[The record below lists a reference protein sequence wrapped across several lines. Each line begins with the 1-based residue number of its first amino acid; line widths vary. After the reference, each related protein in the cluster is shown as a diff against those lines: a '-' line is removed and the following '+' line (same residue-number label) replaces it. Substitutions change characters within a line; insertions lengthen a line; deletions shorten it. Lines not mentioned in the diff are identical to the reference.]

1 MATMAGMASVSFTQA
16 GRPFTVTTPLGA
28 DKLLLERFT
37 GEEAVS
43 APFHFTLDMVSKTNN
58 VSADALVRQPISIN
72 MELSDGSSR
81 VIHGRVSRFVQL
93 GSADGLTS
101 YRADMVPWIW
111 FLSLSSDCRI
121 FQKLSVVEIIKK
133 VFDENSFPDYQ
144 IKCVKS
150 YPKREYCVQYRE
162 SHLDFVS
169 RLMEEEGI
177 FYFFEHSGSK
187 HTLIVADAPS
197 AVKASVSAKAKM
209 AAAGKDK
216 ATDDVLDRVEQ
227 ETSARTGKVVLA
239 DYNPATPSTQLRSTA
254 SGKHKEEVYDYPGS
268 FLVRDEGDRYA
279 RIRLEEREAMQV
291 VVRGEGNVRG
301 LQTGSKFDLVGHYR
315 GDMNKSYMLLRVW
328 HSGSVGSYHAG
339 TEAQAMYRTRF
350 VGIPADV
357 PYHPPRVT
365 PKPRVFGSQTAVVV
379 GKSGEEIDV
388 DKDGQVVVQFHWDR
402 KGAKDEKSSCRV
414 RVSSTW
420 AGKGWGFIQI
430 PRIGQEVIVDFLEGD
445 PDRPIITGRVYNAEQ
460 VPPYALPAHS
470 TQSGVQSRSS
480 KGGASDN
487 FNEIRFEDLK
497 GKEEVYIHAE
507 KDKKETVENDNS
519 EEIGHDET
527 IKVGNDQTLTVG
539 NDQSTSVAKKQSIS
553 VGASRT
559 DSVTDDETV
568 SIGKNQSITVG
579 SNQGVTIDK
588 NMTLAVKGNRDV
600 SVDKN
605 LTEDVKGTMS
615 VKVTKDSTLTVGKD
629 YNVTVDKAVTLKATD
644 GIIIESDKEIIL
656 KTGSASI
663 HMKKSGDIE
672 IKGAKVQVKGSGDL
686 ILKGSKIAAN

>member
-28 DKLLLERFT
+28 DKLLLESFA
-37 GEEAVS
+37 GEEAIS
-43 APFHFTLDMVSKTNN
+43 APFHFTLEMVSKTNN
-58 VSADALVRQPISIN
+58 ISADALVRQPISIN
-72 MELSDGSSR
+72 MELSDGSTR

-93 GSADGLTS
+93 GSSDGLTS
-101 YRADMVPWIW
+101 YRADMVPWLW
-111 FLSLSSDCRI
+111 FLSLSTDCRI

-162 SHLDFVS
+162 THLDFVS

-177 FYFFEHSGSK
+177 FYFFDHSASK

-197 AVKASVSAKAKM
+197 AVKASISAKAKM
-209 AAAGKDK
+209 AAAGKDN
-216 ATDDVLDRVEQ
+216 ATDDVLDLVEQ
-227 ETSARTGKVVLA
+227 ETTARTGKVVLA

-254 SGKHKEEVYDYPGS
+254 AGNHKEEAYDYPGN

-279 RIRLEEREAMQV
+279 RLRLEEREAMQV
-291 VVRGEGNVRG
+291 VVSGSGNVRG
-301 LQTGSKFDLVGHYR
+301 LQSGSKFDLVGHYR
-315 GDMNKSYMLLRVW
+315 GDMNKSYLLLRVS

-339 TEAQAMYRTRF
+339 SGAEAMYRTRF

-357 PYHPPRVT
+357 PYHPPCVT

-388 DKDGQVVVQFHWDR
+388 DKDGQVIVQFHWDR

-460 VPPYALPAHS
+460 VPPYALPANS

-487 FNEIRFEDLK
+487 FNEIRFEDKK
-497 GKEEVYIHAE
+497 GSEEVYIHAE
-507 KDKKETVENDNS
+507 KDKKEVVENDNT
-519 EEIGHDET
+519 E
-527 IKVGNDQTLTVG
+527 TVG
-539 NDQSTSVAKKQSIS
+539 NDEAVEVKNNQRMTIGNDQQIKVTHDRKVT
-553 VGASRT
+553 VGN
-559 DSVTDDETV
+559 DET
-568 SIGKNQSITVG
+568 IA
-579 SNQGVTIDK
+579 IDK
-588 NMTLAVKGNRDV
+588 NRRETVGENETV
-600 SVDKN
+600 NVDKN
-605 LTEDVKGTMS
+605 RTH
-615 VKVTKDSTLTVGKD
+615 TVGKD
-629 YNVTVDKAVTLKATD
+629 EKLEVTGNRTHLIHKKETITVDDERKTSVGKDDALEVGKKLTITVAD
-644 GIIIESDKEIIL
+644 EITL
-656 KTGSASI
+656 KTGSAIIS
-663 HMKKSGDIE
+663 MKKNGDIT
-672 IKGAKVQVKGSGDL
+672 IKGNNISLDASGKISAKASSDVN
-686 ILKGSKIAAN
+686 LKGSKVTAN

>member
-16 GRPFTVTTPLGA
+16 GRPFTVTTPLGT
-28 DKLLLERFT
+28 DKLLLESFT

-43 APFHFTLDMVSKTNN
+43 APFHFTLEMVSKTNN

-93 GSADGLTS
+93 GSSDGLTS
-101 YRADMVPWIW
+101 YRADMVPWLW
-111 FLSLSSDCRI
+111 FLSLSTDCRI

-133 VFDENSFPDYQ
+133 IFDENGFADYQ

-162 SHLDFVS
+162 SHLNFVS

-177 FYFFEHSGSK
+177 FYFFDHSASK

-197 AVKASVSAKAKM
+197 AVKASISAKAKM
-209 AAAGKDK
+209 AAAGKDQ
-216 ATDDVLDRVEQ
+216 ATDDVLDVVEQ

-254 SGKHKEEVYDYPGS
+254 SGKHKEEVYDYPGN

-279 RIRLEEREAMQV
+279 RILLEEREAMQV

-315 GDMNKSYMLLRVW
+315 GDMNKPYLLLRVW
-328 HSGSVGSYHAG
+328 HAGSVGSYHAG
-339 TEAQAMYRTRF
+339 TEADARYRTRF
-350 VGIPADV
+350 IGIPADV
-357 PYHPPRVT
+357 PYHPPRAT

-388 DKDGQVVVQFHWDR
+388 DPNGQVIVQFHWDR
-402 KGAKDEKSSCRV
+402 QGVKDEKSSCRV

-460 VPPYALPAHS
+460 VPPYPLPANS
-470 TQSGVQSRSS
+470 TQSGVKSRSS

-487 FNEIRFEDLK
+487 FNEIRFEDKK
-497 GKEEVYIHAE
+497 GDEEVYIHAE
-507 KDKKETVENDNS
+507 KDKKEVVEHDNS
-519 EEIGHDET
+519 EQIGNDET
-527 IKVGNDQTLTVG
+527 IKVAHDQAVSVDNDQRITVG
-539 NDQSTSVAKKQSIS
+539 KNRTVSVSQDESIAIDKNRNET
-553 VGASRT
+553 VGENES
-559 DSVTDDETV
+559 V
-568 SIGKNQSITVG
+568 SIGKGRTHTVKKDDATDIG
-579 SNQGVTIDK
+579 D
-588 NMTLAVKGNRDV
+588 NR
-600 SVDKN
+600 
-605 LTEDVKGTMS
+605 
-615 VKVTKDSTLTVGKD
+615 TLTVGKD
-629 YNVTVDKAVTLKATD
+629 ETITVGQHRSTSVAKNDELTVGKKLTVTVAD
-644 GIIIESDKEIIL
+644 EITL
-656 KTGSASI
+656 KTGQASLT
-663 HMKKSGDIE
+663 MKKDGTITLKGKDITLE
-672 IKGAKVQVKGSGDL
+672 GSGKINVKASSDVA
-686 ILKGSKIAAN
+686 IKGSKVSTN

>member
-1 MATMAGMASVSFTQA
+1 MATMAGMASVSFTQS

-43 APFHFTLDMVSKTNN
+43 APFHFTLDMVSKQNN
-58 VSADALVRQPISIN
+58 IAADSLVRQPISIN
-72 MELSDGSSR
+72 MELSDGGSR

-101 YRADMVPWIW
+101 YRADMVSWNW

-121 FQKLSVVEIIKK
+121 FQHLSAVEIIKK
-133 VFDENSFPDYQ
+133 IFDENGFTDY
-144 IKCVKS
+144 KVSCVKS

-187 HTLIVADAPS
+187 HTLVLADAAS
-197 AVKASVSAKAKM
+197 AVKASVTAKAKM
-209 AAAGKDK
+209 ASAGKDK
-216 ATDDVLDRVEQ
+216 ATDDALDRVEL

-239 DYNPATPSTQLRSTA
+239 DYNFATPSTQLRATA
-254 SGKHKEEVYDYPGS
+254 SGKHKEEVYDYPGN

-279 RIRLEEREAMQV
+279 RIRLEEREAMQI

-301 LQTGSKFDLVGHYR
+301 LQTGAKFDLVGHYR
-315 GDMNKSYMLLRVW
+315 GDMNKPYMLLRVW

-339 TEAQAMYRTRF
+339 TDAQAMYRTRF

-365 PKPRVFGSQTAVVV
+365 PKPRIFGSQTAVVV
-379 GKSGEEIDV
+379 GKGGEEIDV
-388 DKDGQVVVQFHWDR
+388 DKNGMVVVQFHWDR

-414 RVSSTW
+414 RVSSAW
-420 AGKGWGFIQI
+420 AGKGWGFITI

-460 VPPYALPAHS
+460 VPPYALPAS
-470 TQSGVQSRSS
+470 GTQSGIISRSS

-487 FNEIRFEDLK
+487 FNEIWFEDEK

-507 KDKKETVENDNS
+507 KDKNEVVENDNS
-519 EEIGHDET
+519 EEIGNDEK
-527 IKVGNDQTLTVG
+527 IKIGNDQTINVG
-539 NDQSTSVAKKQSIS
+539 HDQSITVANDRKKAVDKDESTTIGKNRTEGVGEDETVTIGKKRTHS
-553 VGASRT
+553 VGA
-559 DSVTDDETV
+559 DDLLDVSDNQTV
-568 SIGKNQSITVG
+568 SIGKKGRLTVTDDRETNIG
-579 SNQGVTIDK
+579 K
-588 NMTLAVKGNRDV
+588 NDL
-600 SVDKN
+600 
-605 LTEDVKGTMS
+605 
-615 VKVTKDSTLTVGKD
+615 LTVGKKLVID
-629 YNVTVDKAVTLKATD
+629 A
-644 GIIIESDKEIIL
+644 SDEITL

-663 HMKKSGDIE
+663 TMKKNGE
-672 IKGAKVQVKGSGDL
+672 IKIKGKDVTVEGSGKINVKASSDVV
-686 ILKGSKIAAN
+686 IKGSKVTAN

>member
-1 MATMAGMASVSFTQA
+1 MAGMASVSFTQA

-58 VSADALVRQPISIN
+58 VSGDSLVRQPISVNI
-72 MELSDGSSR
+72 ELSDGGSR

-101 YRADMVPWIW
+101 YRADVVPWLW

-133 VFDENSFPDYQ
+133 VFDENGFPDYT

-177 FYFFEHSGSK
+177 FYFFEHSASK

-197 AVKASVSAKAKM
+197 AVKASVTPKAKM
-209 AAAGKDK
+209 AAAGKDN

-239 DYNPATPSTQLRSTA
+239 DYNPATPATQLRSTA
-254 SGKHKEEVYDYPGS
+254 SGKHKEEVYDYPGN
-268 FLVRDEGDRYA
+268 FLARDEGDRYA

-301 LQTGSKFDLVGHYR
+301 LQSGSKFDLVGHYR
-315 GDMNKSYMLLRVW
+315 GDMNKAYMLLRVW

-339 TEAQAMYRTRF
+339 TGAQATYRSRF
-350 VGIPADV
+350 IGIPADV

-388 DKDGQVVVQFHWDR
+388 DPNGQVIVQFHWDR
-402 KGAKDEKSSCRV
+402 KGVKDDKSSCRV

-460 VPPYALPAHS
+460 VPPYTLPTND
-470 TQSGVQSRSS
+470 TQSGVKSRSAR
-480 KGGASDN
+480 GGASDN
-487 FNEIRFEDLK
+487 FNEIRFEDKK
-497 GKEEVYIHAE
+497 GEEEVYIHAE
-507 KDKKETVENDNS
+507 KDKKEVVENDND
-519 EEIGHDET
+519 EEIGHDESVT
-527 IKVGNDQTLTVG
+527 VKNDQTVSVG
-539 NDQSTSVAKKQSIS
+539 NDQSIS
-553 VGASRT
+553 VSKNRSK
-559 DSVTDDETV
+559 SVGKDET
-568 SIGKNQSITVG
+568 ITVG
-579 SNQGVTIDK
+579 K
-588 NMTLAVKGNRDV
+588 NRSANIAENE
-600 SVDKN
+600 S
-605 LTEDVKGTMS
+605 
-615 VKVTKDSTLTVGKD
+615 LTVGKNRD
-629 YNVTVDKAVTLKATD
+629 QTVGKSENINVGENRSLSVAKNATISVADKRSTSIGKDDELTVGKNLTISV
-644 GIIIESDKEIIL
+644 SDQIVL
-656 KTGSASI
+656 RTGDASI
-663 HMKKSGDIE
+663 TMKKNGDIT
-672 IKGAKVQVKGSGDL
+672 IKGKDIKLDGSGKINVKAASDVA
-686 ILKGSKIAAN
+686 IKGSKVTAN

>member
-1 MATMAGMASVSFTQA
+1 
-16 GRPFTVTTPLGA
+16 
-28 DKLLLERFT
+28 
-37 GEEAVS
+37 
-43 APFHFTLDMVSKTNN
+43 MVSKTNN
-58 VSADALVRQPISIN
+58 ISADALVRQPISIN
-72 MELSDGSSR
+72 MELSDGGSR

-101 YRADMVPWIW
+101 YRADMVPWLW
-111 FLSLSSDCRI
+111 FLSLSTDCRI
-121 FQKLSVVEIIKK
+121 FQKLTAVEIIKK
-133 VFDENSFPDYQ
+133 IFDENSFPDY
-144 IKCVKS
+144 KVSCAKS

-187 HTLIVADAPS
+187 HTLILGDAAS
-197 AVKASVSAKAKM
+197 AVKASVTAKAKM

-216 ATDDVLDRVEQ
+216 ATDDVLDRVEL
-227 ETSARTGKVVLA
+227 ETSARTGKVMLA

-254 SGKHKEEVYDYPGS
+254 SGKHKEEVYDYPGN

-301 LQTGSKFDLVGHYR
+301 LQTGSKFELVGHYR
-315 GDMNKSYMLLRVW
+315 GDMNKPYMLLRVW

-388 DKDGQVVVQFHWDR
+388 DKDGMVVVQFHWDR

-414 RVSSTW
+414 RVSSAW
-420 AGKGWGFIQI
+420 AGKGWGFIAI

-460 VPPYALPAHS
+460 VPPYALPASS
-470 TQSGVQSRSS
+470 TQSGIISRSS

-487 FNEIRFEDLK
+487 FNEFWFEDEK

-507 KDKKETVENDNS
+507 KDKNEVVEHDNS
-519 EEIGHDET
+519 EQIGHDET
-527 IKVGNDQTLTVG
+527 IKVGNNQTIKVG
-539 NDQSTSVAKKQSIS
+539 NDQSTTVDKEQSIS
-553 VGASRT
+553 VGKSRR
-559 DSVTDDETV
+559 DSVTDNESVT
-568 SIGKNQSITVG
+568 IGKNQTIKVGGDQVETV
-579 SNQGVTIDK
+579 DK
-588 NMTLAVKGNRDV
+588 DVTLAVKGNR
-600 SVDKN
+600 
-605 LTEDVKGTMS
+605 
-615 VKVTKDSTLTVGKD
+615 
-629 YNVTVDKAVTLKATD
+629 NVTVDKDVMQEVKGSMSLAVTKDSAVTVNKDHGLTVDKKISIKAGDSLT
-644 GIIIESDKEIIL
+644 IESDKEVII

-672 IKGAKVQVKGSGDL
+672 IKGAKIQVKASGDL

>member
-43 APFHFTLDMVSKTNN
+43 APFHFTLDMVSKSNN
-58 VSADALVRQPISIN
+58 VSADALIRQPISIN
-72 MELSDGSSR
+72 MELSDGGSR
-81 VIHGRVSRFVQL
+81 VIHGRVSRFVQF
-93 GSADGLTS
+93 GSNDGLTS
-101 YRADMVPWIW
+101 YRADVVPWLW

-121 FQKLSVVEIIKK
+121 FQKLSILEIIKK
-133 VFDENSFPDYQ
+133 IFDENGFPDYQ

-187 HTLIVADAPS
+187 HTLIVADAAS

-209 AAAGKDK
+209 AAAGKDNP
-216 ATDDVLDRVEQ
+216 TDDVLDRVEL

-239 DYNPATPSTQLRSTA
+239 DYNPATPSTQLRSIA
-254 SGKHKEEVYDYPGS
+254 SGKHKEEVYDYPGN
-268 FLVRDEGDRYA
+268 FFVRDEGDRYA

-315 GDMNKSYMLLRVW
+315 GDMNKSYLLLRVW

-350 VGIPADV
+350 IGIPADV
-357 PYHPPRVT
+357 PYHPARVT

-379 GKSGEEIDV
+379 GKSGDEIDV
-388 DKDGQVVVQFHWDR
+388 DANGQVIVQFHWDR
-402 KGAKDEKSSCRV
+402 NGAKDEKSSCRV

-460 VPPYALPAHS
+460 VPPYALPTHD
-470 TQSGVQSRSS
+470 TQSGVKSRSAR
-480 KGGASDN
+480 GGASDN
-487 FNEIRFEDLK
+487 FNEIRFEDKK
-497 GKEEVYIHAE
+497 GEEELYIHAE
-507 KDKKETVENDNS
+507 KDKKEVVENDND

-527 IKVGNDQTLTVG
+527 ITVKNDQSVSVG
-539 NDQSTSVAKKQSIS
+539 NDQSINVSKNRSKS
-553 VGASRT
+553 VGK
-559 DSVTDDETV
+559 DET
-568 SIGKNQSITVG
+568 ITVG
-579 SNQGVTIDK
+579 K
-588 NMTLAVKGNRDV
+588 NRSANV
-600 SVDKN
+600 SEN
-605 LTEDVKGTMS
+605 ES
-615 VKVTKDSTLTVGKD
+615 LTVGKNRD
-629 YNVTVDKAVTLKATD
+629 QSVGKSENINVGENRSLAVTKDATISVGGKRSTSVTKD
-644 GIIIESDKEIIL
+644 DELNVGKNLTVSASDQIIL
-656 KTGSASI
+656 RTGDASI
-663 HMKKSGDIE
+663 TMKKNGEIT
-672 IKGAKVQVKGSGDL
+672 IKGKDIKLDGSGKINVKAASDVA
-686 ILKGSKIAAN
+686 IKGSKVTAN

>member
-1 MATMAGMASVSFTQA
+1 MASVSFTQA

-43 APFHFTLDMVSKTNN
+43 APFHFTLEMMSKSNN
-58 VSADALVRQPISIN
+58 VSADSLLRQPISIN
-72 MELSDGSSR
+72 IELSDGGSR

-101 YRADMVPWIW
+101 YRADVVPWLW
-111 FLSLSSDCRI
+111 FLSLASDCRI
-121 FQKLSVVEIIKK
+121 FQHLSAIEIIKK
-133 VFDENSFPDYQ
+133 IFDENGFPDY
-144 IKCVKS
+144 KVSVAKS

-187 HTLIVADAPS
+187 HTLILADGAS
-197 AVKASVSAKAKM
+197 AVKASVTAKVKM
-209 AAAGKDK
+209 ASAGKDE
-216 ATDDVLDRVEQ
+216 ATDDVLDRVEL
-227 ETSARTGKVVLA
+227 ETVARTGKVVLA
-239 DYNPATPSTQLRSTA
+239 DYNPATPSTQLQSTA
-254 SGKHKEEVYDYPGS
+254 AGKHKEEVYDYPGN

-301 LQTGSKFDLVGHYR
+301 LQTGAKFDLVGHYR
-315 GDMNKSYMLLRVW
+315 ADLNKPYFLLRVW

-339 TEAQAMYRTRF
+339 TDAQAMYRTRF
-350 VGIPADV
+350 VGVPAAV
-357 PYHPPRVT
+357 PYHPPHVT

-388 DKDGQVVVQFHWDR
+388 DKNGMVVVQFHWDR
-402 KGAKDEKSSCRV
+402 KGGKNEKSSCRV
-414 RVSSTW
+414 RVSSAW
-420 AGKGWGFIQI
+420 AGKGWGFITI

-460 VPPYALPAHS
+460 VPPYTLPAS
-470 TQSGVQSRSS
+470 GTQSGIITRSS

-487 FNEIRFEDLK
+487 FNEIWFEDEK

-507 KDKKETVENDNS
+507 KDKNEVVENDND
-519 EEIGHDET
+519 EDIGNDEK
-527 IKVGNDQTLTVG
+527 IKVGN
-539 NDQSTSVAKKQSIS
+539 NQSITIGKDQAIR

-559 DSVTDDETV
+559 ETVGESESVSVSKNRTHKVGENESVTIGKNMTVSVTD
-568 SIGKNQSITVG
+568 
-579 SNQGVTIDK
+579 
-588 NMTLAVKGNRDV
+588 NRDV
-600 SVDKN
+600 TVGKDM
-605 LTEDVKGTMS
+605 TEDVKGALS
-615 VKVTKDSTLTVGKD
+615 VTVAKDSAVSVGKN
-629 YNVTVDKAVTLKATD
+629 YGVSADKMITIKAADSLT
-644 GIIIESDKEIIL
+644 IESDKEILI

-672 IKGAKVQVKGSGDL
+672 IKGAKIQVKASGDL
-686 ILKGSKIAAN
+686 VLKGSKIAAN

>member
-1 MATMAGMASVSFTQA
+1 MATMAGMASVSFTQS

-43 APFHFTLDMVSKTNN
+43 APFHFTLDMVSKQNN
-58 VSADALVRQPISIN
+58 IAGDSLVRQPISIN
-72 MELSDGSSR
+72 MELSDGSTR
-81 VIHGRVSRFVQL
+81 VIHGRVSRFIQL

-101 YRADMVPWIW
+101 YRADMVSWNW

-121 FQKLSVVEIIKK
+121 FQHLSAVEIIKK
-133 VFDENSFPDYQ
+133 IFDENGFTDY
-144 IKCVKS
+144 KVSCVKS

-187 HTLIVADAPS
+187 HTLILADAAS
-197 AVKASVSAKAKM
+197 AVKASITSKAKM
-209 AAAGKDK
+209 AAAGKDQ
-216 ATDDVLDRVEQ
+216 ATDDVLDQVEM

-239 DYNPATPSTQLRSTA
+239 DYNPATPSTQLRSSA
-254 SGKHKEEVYDYPGS
+254 AGKHKEEVYDYPGN
-268 FLVRDEGDRYA
+268 FLARDEGDRYA

-315 GDMNKSYMLLRVW
+315 ADMNKPYMLLRVW

-339 TEAQAMYRTRF
+339 PDAQAMYRTRF

-365 PKPRVFGSQTAVVV
+365 PKPRIVGSQTAVVV
-379 GKSGEEIDV
+379 GKNGEEIDV
-388 DKDGQVVVQFHWDR
+388 DKNGMVVVQFHWDR
-402 KGAKDEKSSCRV
+402 TGKKDEKSSCRV
-414 RVSSTW
+414 RVSSAW
-420 AGKGWGFIQI
+420 AGKGWGFITI

-460 VPPYALPAHS
+460 VPPYTLPAS
-470 TQSGVQSRSS
+470 GTQSGIISRSS

-487 FNEIRFEDLK
+487 FNEIWFEDEK

-507 KDKKETVENDNS
+507 KDKNEVVENDND
-519 EEIGHDET
+519 EEIGHDES
-527 IKVGNDQTLTVG
+527 IKVGNDQQVSVG
-539 NDQSTSVAKKQSIS
+539 NNQSIS
-553 VGASRT
+553 VKKDRT
-559 DSVTDDETV
+559 KSV
-568 SIGKNQSITVG
+568 G
-579 SNQGVTIDK
+579 
-588 NMTLAVKGNRDV
+588 GNERV

-605 LTEDVKGTMS
+605 RSETVSGEETVSIAKDRNHSVGANESLNVSGTREASVGKSETISVTENRTTTIGK
-615 VKVTKDSTLTVGKD
+615 KDEITVGKTLTITVAD
-629 YNVTVDKAVTLKATD
+629 EIVLKTGQASISMKKNGEITIKGKDIKLDGSGKVNVKAASDVTLK
-644 GIIIESDKEIIL
+644 
-656 KTGSASI
+656 GSTVS
-663 HMKKSGDIE
+663 S
-672 IKGAKVQVKGSGDL
+672 
-686 ILKGSKIAAN
+686 N

>member
-43 APFHFTLDMVSKTNN
+43 TPFHFTLDMVSKTNN

-72 MELSDGSSR
+72 MELADGGSR

-93 GSADGLTS
+93 GTADGLTS
-101 YRADMVPWIW
+101 YRADMVPWLW

-133 VFDENSFPDYQ
+133 VFDENGFPDYK
-144 IKCVKS
+144 ISCVKS

-187 HTLIVADAPS
+187 HTMIIADAAS
-197 AVKASVSAKAKM
+197 AVKASVTPKVKM
-209 AAAGKDK
+209 AAAGKDN
-216 ATDDVLDRVEQ
+216 ASDDVLDRVEQ

-254 SGKHKEEVYDYPGS
+254 AGKHKEEVYDYPGS

-301 LQTGSKFDLVGHYR
+301 LQSGSKFDLAGHYR
-315 GDMNKSYMLLRVW
+315 GDMNKPYMLLRVW
-328 HSGSVGSYHAG
+328 HSGSVGSYYAG
-339 TEAQAMYRTRF
+339 TDAEAMYRSRF

-379 GKSGEEIDV
+379 GKGGEEIDV
-388 DKDGQVVVQFHWDR
+388 DKDGQVIVQFHWDR
-402 KGAKDEKSSCRV
+402 KGAKDDKSSCRV

-460 VPPYALPAHS
+460 VPPYALPAHD
-470 TQSGVQSRSS
+470 TQSGVKSRSAR
-480 KGGASDN
+480 GGASDN
-487 FNEIRFEDLK
+487 FNEIRFEDKK
-497 GKEEVYIHAE
+497 GSEEVYIHAE
-507 KDKKETVENDNS
+507 KDKKEVVEHDNL

-527 IKVGNDQTLTVG
+527 IKVANDQTIAVEKNQG
-539 NDQSTSVAKKQSIS
+539 VS
-553 VGASRT
+553 VGKNRT
-559 DSVTDDETV
+559 KSVGESESVSVGKDRTETV
-568 SIGKNQSITVG
+568 SKNESVNIGKDRTHTIGENESLNVTKGRTTNIGKDDALTITDNRTTSVGKNDTLDVGKVLTITAADEITITTGQSSISMKKNG
-579 SNQGVTIDK
+579 EIKIKGKDVTI
-588 NMTLAVKGNRDV
+588 
-600 SVDKN
+600 
-605 LTEDVKGTMS
+605 E
-615 VKVTKDSTLTVGKD
+615 
-629 YNVTVDKAVTLKATD
+629 
-644 GIIIESDKEIIL
+644 
-656 KTGSASI
+656 
-663 HMKKSGDIE
+663 
-672 IKGAKVQVKGSGDL
+672 GSGKINVKASSDL
-686 ILKGSKIAAN
+686 VLKGSKVAAN

>member
-28 DKLLLERFT
+28 DKLLLERFA

-43 APFHFTLDMVSKTNN
+43 APFHFTLDMVSKANN
-58 VSADALVRQPISIN
+58 LSADALVRQPISVNI
-72 MELSDGSSR
+72 ELSDGGSR
-81 VIHGRVSRFVQL
+81 VLHGRVNRFVQL
-93 GSADGLTS
+93 GSAGGLTS

-121 FQKLSVVEIIKK
+121 FQNLSAIEIAKK
-133 VFDENSFPDYQ
+133 VFDENGFSDYQ
-144 IKCVKS
+144 VKCVKS
-150 YPKREYCVQYRE
+150 YLKREYCVQYRE

-169 RLMEEEGI
+169 RLLEEEGI

-187 HTLIVADAPS
+187 HTLVLADAAS
-197 AVKASVSAKAKM
+197 AVKASVTPKVKM
-209 AAAGKDK
+209 AAGGKDNP
-216 ATDDVLDRVEQ
+216 DDDALDRVEQ
-227 ETSARTGKVVLA
+227 ETTARTGKVVLA

-254 SGKHKEEVYDYPGS
+254 AGKHKEEVYDYPGG
-268 FLVRDEGDRYA
+268 FLQRDEGDRYA

-291 VVRGEGNVRG
+291 VVRGEGGVRG
-301 LQTGSKFDLVGHYR
+301 LQTGAKFDLAGHYR
-315 GDMNKSYMLLRVW
+315 GDMNKSYFLLRVW

-339 TEAQAMYRTRF
+339 DEAGATYRSRF
-350 VGIPADV
+350 VAIPADV

-388 DKDGQVVVQFHWDR
+388 DKDGRVVVQFFWDR

-460 VPPYALPAHS
+460 VPPYALPAHG

-497 GKEEVYIHAE
+497 GSEEIYIHAE
-507 KDKKETVENDNS
+507 KDQKIVVEHDRNDS
-519 EEIGHDET
+519 
-527 IKVGNDQTLTVG
+527 VGNDERRDVKHDQTLSVG
-539 NDQSTSVAKKQSIS
+539 NNQAIS
-553 VGASRT
+553 VGKDR
-559 DSVTDDETV
+559 SVSVGGNETISVDGNRQETV
-568 SIGKNQSITVG
+568 SKDEQVGVTKNRTHTVNENDSLTVSKNRSVNIGKEES
-579 SNQGVTIDK
+579 
-588 NMTLAVKGNRDV
+588 V
-600 SVDKN
+600 SVGDKR
-605 LTEDVKGTMS
+605 T
-615 VKVTKDSTLTVGKD
+615 VTVAKNDSLTVGKELLINAAD
-629 YNVTVDKAVTLKATD
+629 KITLVT
-644 GIIIESDKEIIL
+644 GE
-656 KTGSASI
+656 ASI
-663 HMKKSGDIE
+663 TMKKNGDIE
-672 IKGAKVQVKGSGDL
+672 IKGKNVNVIGSGKIGVKASSDVT
-686 ILKGSKIAAN
+686 IKGSKVVSN

>member
-1 MATMAGMASVSFTQA
+1 MATMAGMASVSFTQS

-43 APFHFTLDMVSKTNN
+43 APFHFTLEMVSKQNN
-58 VSADALVRQPISIN
+58 ISADSLVRQPISIN
-72 MELSDGSSR
+72 MELSDGSTR

-101 YRADMVPWIW
+101 YRADMVSWNW

-121 FQKLSVVEIIKK
+121 FQHLSAVEIIKK
-133 VFDENSFPDYQ
+133 IFDENGFTDY
-144 IKCVKS
+144 KVSCVKS

-187 HTLIVADAPS
+187 HTLILADAAS
-197 AVKASVSAKAKM
+197 AVKASISAKAKM
-209 AAAGKDK
+209 ASAGKDK
-216 ATDDVLDRVEQ
+216 PTDDVLDRVEL
-227 ETSARTGKVVLA
+227 ETSARSGKVVLA
-239 DYNPATPSTQLRSTA
+239 DYNPATPSTQLRSSA
-254 SGKHKEEVYDYPGS
+254 AGKHKEEVYDYPGN

-315 GDMNKSYMLLRVW
+315 GDMNKAYMLLRVW

-339 TEAQAMYRTRF
+339 TDAQATYRTRF
-350 VGIPADV
+350 IGIPADV

-379 GKSGEEIDV
+379 GKGGEEIDV
-388 DKDGQVVVQFHWDR
+388 DKNGMVVVQFHWDR
-402 KGAKDEKSSCRV
+402 TGKKDEKSSCRV
-414 RVSSTW
+414 RVSSAW
-420 AGKGWGFIQI
+420 AGKGWGFITI

-460 VPPYALPAHS
+460 VPPYPLPAS
-470 TQSGVQSRSS
+470 GTQSGIISRSS
-480 KGGASDN
+480 KSGASDN
-487 FNEIRFEDLK
+487 FNEIWFEDEK

-507 KDKKETVENDNS
+507 KDKNEVVENDNS

-527 IKVGNDQTLTVG
+527 IKVGNDQSIT
-539 NDQSTSVAKKQSIS
+539 VAKNQTVTVNEDQSIS
-553 VGASRT
+553 VAKNRSLSVGEAETISVGKDQSLSVGGNRT
-559 DSVTDDETV
+559 ETV
-568 SIGKNQSITVG
+568 
-579 SNQGVTIDK
+579 DK
-588 NMTLAVKGNRDV
+588 NASLAVKGNNKVVVDKDTTEQV
-600 SVDKN
+600 KGSFSLSVDK
-605 LTEDVKGTMS
+605 DSAIS
-615 VKVTKDSTLTVGKD
+615 VKQNHGLAADKKISIKAGDSLT
-629 YNVTVDKAVTLKATD
+629 
-644 GIIIESDKEIIL
+644 IESDKEILI

-663 HMKKSGDIE
+663 HMKQSGDIE
-672 IKGAKVQVKGSGDL
+672 IKGAKIQVKASGDL
-686 ILKGSKIAAN
+686 ILKGSKVAAN

>member
-28 DKLLLERFT
+28 DKLLLERFA

-43 APFHFTLDMVSKTNN
+43 APFHFTLDMISKSN
-58 VSADALVRQPISIN
+58 SIAADSLVRQPISIN
-72 MELSDGSSR
+72 IELADGGSR

-101 YRADMVPWIW
+101 YRADMVPWLW

-121 FQKLSVVEIIKK
+121 FQKLTALEIIKK
-133 VFDENSFPDYQ
+133 IFDENGFPDYK
-144 IKCVKS
+144 ISCVKS

-187 HTLIVADAPS
+187 HTLILADAGN
-197 AVKASVSAKAKM
+197 AVKASVTPKAKM
-209 AAAGKDK
+209 AAAGKD
-216 ATDDVLDRVEQ
+216 APTDDVLDRVEL

-239 DYNPATPSTQLRSTA
+239 DFNPATPSTQLRSTA
-254 SGKHKEEVYDYPGS
+254 AGKHKEEVYDYPGN
-268 FLVRDEGDRYA
+268 FFVRDEGDRYA

-301 LQTGSKFDLVGHYR
+301 LQSGSKFDLAGHYR
-315 GDMNKSYMLLRVW
+315 GDMNKPYMLLRVW

-339 TEAQAMYRTRF
+339 TDAHTMYRSRF
-350 VGIPADV
+350 IGIPADV

-402 KGAKDEKSSCRV
+402 KGGKDEKSSCRV
-414 RVSSTW
+414 RVSSAW
-420 AGKGWGFIQI
+420 AGKGWGFITI

-460 VPPYALPAHS
+460 VPPYPLPAS
-470 TQSGVQSRSS
+470 GTQSGIISRSS

-487 FNEIRFEDLK
+487 FNEFWFEDEK
-497 GKEEVYIHAE
+497 GKEEIYLHAE
-507 KDKKETVENDNS
+507 KDKNEVVENDNS

-527 IKVGNDQTLTVG
+527 IKVDHDQSITVG
-539 NDQSTSVAKKQSIS
+539 NDQTIA
-553 VGASRT
+553 VGKNRT
-559 DSVTDDETV
+559 ETV
-568 SIGKNQSITVG
+568 GESESVKVTKNRTHSIGDHETVTVG
-579 SNQGVTIDK
+579 Q
-588 NMTLAVKGNRDV
+588 NMKLNVKGNRDV
-600 SVDKN
+600 KVGKDLS
-605 LTEDVKGTMS
+605 EDVTDNFSLS
-615 VKVTKDSTLTVGKD
+615 VGKDSAVTVGKGHGL
-629 YNVTVDKAVTLKATD
+629 TVDKQIAIKAGE
-644 GIIIESDKEIIL
+644 GITIESDKEILI
-656 KTGSASI
+656 KTGSAKL
-663 HMKKSGDIE
+663 HMKKNGDIE
-672 IKGAKVQVKGSGDL
+672 ISGAKIQVKASGDL
-686 ILKGSKIAAN
+686 VLKGSKIAAN

>member
-43 APFHFTLDMVSKTNN
+43 APFHFTLDMVSKANN
-58 VSADALVRQPISIN
+58 VVSADALVRQPISIN
-72 MELSDGSSR
+72 MELSDGGSR
-81 VIHGRVSRFVQL
+81 VIHGRVNRFVQL

-101 YRADMVPWIW
+101 YRADMVPWLW
-111 FLSLSSDCRI
+111 FLSLSTDCRI
-121 FQKLSVVEIIKK
+121 FQKLSVLEIIKK
-133 VFDENSFPDYQ
+133 IFDENGFPDYT
-144 IKCVKS
+144 IKCAKS

-177 FYFFEHSGSK
+177 FYFFDHSASK
-187 HTLIVADAPS
+187 HNLIVADAPS
-197 AVKASVSAKAKM
+197 AVKASVSAKARV
-209 AAAGKDK
+209 AAAGKEK

-227 ETSARTGKVVLA
+227 ETSARTGKVMLA

-254 SGKHKEEVYDYPGS
+254 AGKHKEEVYDYPGN

-315 GDMNKSYMLLRVW
+315 GDMNKPYMLLRVW

-388 DKDGQVVVQFHWDR
+388 DKDGQVIVQFHWDR

-460 VPPYALPAHS
+460 VPPYALPGNS
-470 TQSGVQSRSS
+470 TQSGVKSRSS
-480 KGGASDN
+480 KEGTGEN

-497 GKEEVYIHAE
+497 GSEEVYIHAE
-507 KDKKETVENDNS
+507 KDKKEVVENDNS
-519 EEIGHDET
+519 EEIGHDEA
-527 IKVGNDQTLTVG
+527 IKVGNDQRIGVG
-539 NDQSTSVAKKQSIS
+539 NNQTVSVAKDRTKS
-553 VGASRT
+553 VGKNETTTVEKNRA
-559 DSVTDDETV
+559 ETV
-568 SIGKNQSITVG
+568 GDNETVTIGKKRDHSIGADDTL
-579 SNQGVTIDK
+579 GVTGKQTVNVQKDQ
-588 NMTLAVKGNRDV
+588 TV
-600 SVDKN
+600 SVGENWATTVAKNGKLDVGKN
-605 LTEDVKGTMS
+605 LLINAAD
-615 VKVTKDSTLTVGKD
+615 
-629 YNVTVDKAVTLKATD
+629 
-644 GIIIESDKEIIL
+644 EITL
-656 KTGSASI
+656 KTGSSTI
-663 HMKKSGDIE
+663 TMKKNGEIT
-672 IKGAKVQVKGSGDL
+672 IKGKDITVEGSGKINVKASSDV
-686 ILKGSKIAAN
+686 ILKGSKVTAN

>member
-1 MATMAGMASVSFTQA
+1 MATMAGMASVTFSQA

-58 VSADALVRQPISIN
+58 ISADSLIRQPISIN
-72 MELSDGSSR
+72 MELSDGGSR

-101 YRADMVPWIW
+101 YRADMVPWLW
-111 FLSLSSDCRI
+111 FLSLASDCRI
-121 FQKLSVVEIIKK
+121 FQKLSAVEIIKK
-133 VFDENSFPDYQ
+133 IFDENGFPDY
-144 IKCVKS
+144 KVSCAKS

-187 HTLIVADAPS
+187 HTLILADGAS
-197 AVKASVSAKAKM
+197 AVKASVTPKVKM
-209 AAAGKDK
+209 AAAGKAQ
-216 ATDDVLDRVEQ
+216 ATDDALDQVEL

-291 VVRGEGNVRG
+291 IVRGDGNVRG
-301 LQTGSKFDLVGHYR
+301 LQTGCKFELAGHYR
-315 GDMNKSYMLLRVW
+315 GDMNKPYMLLRVW
-328 HSGSVGSYHAG
+328 HSGSVGGYFAG
-339 TEAQAMYRTRF
+339 SDAEAMYRTRF

-379 GKSGEEIDV
+379 GKGGEEIDV
-388 DKDGQVVVQFHWDR
+388 DKDGMVVVQFHWDR

-420 AGKGWGFIQI
+420 AGKGWGFIAI

-445 PDRPIITGRVYNAEQ
+445 PDRPIVTGRVYNAEQ
-460 VPPYALPAHS
+460 VVPYTLPAGG
-470 TQSGVQSRSS
+470 TQTGVISRST

-487 FNEIRFEDLK
+487 FNEIWFEDEK

-507 KDKKETVENDNS
+507 KDKNEVVEHDND
-519 EEIGHDET
+519 EEIGHDEK
-527 IKVGNDQTLTVG
+527 IKVGNDQTIGVTK
-539 NDQSTSVAKKQSIS
+539 NRKRS
-553 VGASRT
+553 VGEN
-559 DSVTDDETV
+559 ETI
-568 SIGKNQSITVG
+568 SIGKDQKVSV
-579 SNQGVTIDK
+579 S
-588 NMTLAVKGNRDV
+588 GNR
-600 SVDKN
+600 
-605 LTEDVKGTMS
+605 TES
-615 VKVTKDSTLTVGKD
+615 VGKD
-629 YNVTVDKAVTLKATD
+629 ETINIAQNRKKSVTKSETVDVGENRTGTIGKNEKVSVGENRTVDIGKNDELKVN
-644 GIIIESDKEIIL
+644 KNLEIVAGDVISL
-656 KTGSASI
+656 
-663 HMKKSGDIE
+663 KSGDASIVLKKDGTIT
-672 IKGAKVQVKGSGDL
+672 IKGKDIKITGSGKIDVKADSDVTVKGSA
-686 ILKGSKIAAN
+686 IKQN

>member
-28 DKLLLERFT
+28 DKLLLERFA

-43 APFHFTLDMVSKTNN
+43 GPFHFTLDMMSKTNN
-58 VSADALVRQPISIN
+58 ISADSLVRQPISIN
-72 MELSDGSSR
+72 IELSDGGSR

-133 VFDENSFPDYQ
+133 IFDENGFPDYQ

-177 FYFFEHSGSK
+177 FYFFEHSASK

-216 ATDDVLDRVEQ
+216 PTDDVLDRVEQ

-301 LQTGSKFDLVGHYR
+301 LQSGSKFDLVGHYR
-315 GDMNKSYMLLRVW
+315 GDMNKPYMLLRVW
-328 HSGSVGSYHAG
+328 HSGSVGSFHAG

-460 VPPYALPAHS
+460 VPPYALPANS

-497 GKEEVYIHAE
+497 GSEELYIHAE
-507 KDKKETVENDNS
+507 KDKSEVVENDNS
-519 EEIGHDET
+519 EDIGHDQT
-527 IKVGNDQTLTVG
+527 IRVGNDQTVG
-539 NDQSTSVAKKQSIS
+539 IENDQKINVAKQRTKSVGKNEKVTIGENRTESVGKDEKITIGQHRSESVAKNEAIEI
-553 VGASRT
+553 GENRR
-559 DSVTDDETV
+559 ETV
-568 SIGKNQSITVG
+568 GKNEEVSVAENRAHTVG
-579 SNQGVTIDK
+579 K
-588 NMTLAVKGNRDV
+588 ND
-600 SVDKN
+600 
-605 LTEDVKGTMS
+605 
-615 VKVTKDSTLTVGKD
+615 TLTVGKE
-629 YNVTVDKAVTLKATD
+629 LL
-644 GIIIESDKEIIL
+644 IEVADQITIQ
-656 KTGSASI
+656 TGKASI
-663 HMKKSGDIE
+663 TMKKNGDIQ
-672 IKGAKVQVKGSGDL
+672 IKGNNINLEGSGKIGVKASSDVN
-686 ILKGSKIAAN
+686 IKGSKVTSN

>member
-28 DKLLLERFT
+28 DKLLLESFT
-37 GEEAVS
+37 GEEGVS
-43 APFHFTLDMVSKTNN
+43 VPFHFTLDMVSKVNN

-101 YRADMVPWIW
+101 YRAEMVPWLW

-121 FQKLSVVEIIKK
+121 FQKLSAVEIIKK
-133 VFDENSFPDYQ
+133 IFDENGYPDYKVSC
-144 IKCVKS
+144 IKS

-187 HTLIVADAPS
+187 HTLIVADAAS
-197 AVKASVSAKAKM
+197 AVKASITSRAKM
-209 AAAGKDK
+209 ASAGKDK
-216 ATDDVLDRVEQ
+216 ATDDVLDLVEL
-227 ETSARTGKVVLA
+227 ETRAQTGKVVLA

-254 SGKHKEEVYDYPGS
+254 SGKHKEEVYDYPGN

-291 VVRGEGNVRG
+291 VVRGEGSVRG
-301 LQTGSKFDLVGHYR
+301 LQSGSKFDLVGHYR
-315 GDMNKSYMLLRVW
+315 SDLNKPYLILRVS

-339 TEAQAMYRTRF
+339 SDAEATYRSRF
-350 VGIPADV
+350 IGIPADV
-357 PYHPPRVT
+357 PYHPPHAT
-365 PKPRVFGSQTAVVV
+365 PKPRVLGSQTAVVV

-388 DKDGQVVVQFHWDR
+388 DPNGQVIVQFHWDR
-402 KGAKDEKSSCRV
+402 KGAKDDKSSCRV

-460 VPPYALPAHS
+460 VPPYTLPAHD
-470 TQSGVQSRSS
+470 TQSGVKSRSS

-497 GKEEVYIHAE
+497 GSEEVYIHAE
-507 KDKKETVENDNS
+507 KDKKEVVEHDNTEEIGNDEKIKVGHDQSVVVEND
-519 EEIGHDET
+519 
-527 IKVGNDQTLTVG
+527 
-539 NDQSTSVAKKQSIS
+539 QSVSVAKNRTRS
-553 VGASRT
+553 VGESE
-559 DSVTDDETV
+559 SV
-568 SIGKNQSITVG
+568 SIGKN
-579 SNQGVTIDK
+579 
-588 NMTLAVKGNRDV
+588 R
-600 SVDKN
+600 
-605 LTEDVKGTMS
+605 TEDVGENETVS
-615 VKVTKDSTLTVGKD
+615 VGKIRKHDVTDDDKLTVGGKRTTSVTKDDTLSVTENRSVTIGKNDKLDVGKKLIVSAGD
-629 YNVTVDKAVTLKATD
+629 EISFTSGQASITLKKD
-644 GIIIESDKEIIL
+644 G
-656 KTGSASI
+656 T
-663 HMKKSGDIE
+663 IE
-672 IKGAKVQVKGSGDL
+672 IKGKDVKIEGSGKINVKASSDVV
-686 ILKGSKIAAN
+686 LKGSKVTAN